1 VAALIAKTHELVAE
15 HWESI
20 ELVAEA
26 LSEYGTLQAADIE
39 ALLDPTPDRVKLTK
53 QQRQAIV
60 AWAEQVRL
68 VEAVRLFGSRA
79 KGFARR
85 GSDVDLA
92 VTATDGNY
100 TRFDKD
106 WQTALALALA
116 LALDMKVRLS
126 QYNVTGDDIV
136 RDYCDTFCVKL
147 FERPAEAGFK
157 RPSGSRGQSR

>member
-20 ELVAEA
+20 ELVADA

-79 KGFARR
+79 KGFAQR
-85 GSDVDLA
+85 GSNVDLA

-106 WQTALALALA
+106 WQTALALAL
-116 LALDMKVRLS
+116 DMKVRLS
-126 QYNVTGDDIV
+126 QNNVTGDDIV
-136 RDYCDTFCVKL
+136 RDYCDSFCVKL

-157 RPSGSRGQSR
+157 RPSSSRGQSR